1 MGFSRM
7 PSEFLTSTRTH
18 TFHLTRSQTPSPTPR
33 PIHRRTRS
41 VCSMTIRIRRAMA
54 NLIWT
59 SSWPLYRLPVTK
71 TLQKKEDEICHKIYI
86 VWRTS
91 ILGPEFTF
99 NNPILLYSP
108 STLLYVLATPNL
120 LLKKSEQTPL

>member
-1 MGFSRM
+1 
-7 PSEFLTSTRTH
+7 
-18 TFHLTRSQTPSPTPR
+18 
-33 PIHRRTRS
+33 
-41 VCSMTIRIRRAMA
+41 MA

-108 STLLYVLATPNL
+108 STLRFGHSKFTIEKIRANSSLSKKAQ
-120 LLKKSEQTPL
+120 KKSRLTPVKYNPLYKKHY